1 METGKSSNSS
11 DNFVPSE
18 NDHRPENST
27 GDSAGVGRSYECTF
41 CKRGFTNAQALG
53 GHMNIHRKDKAKA
66 KLKNRDDE
74 ITLNTSNNNNNNIN
88 KSHEIPHHHQYQVY
102 LPPPPRNPN
111 FQTGDYLPPFR
122 RQENYDHHRVG
133 HVADLS
139 LRIGLS
145 TPTTVE
151 GHEEV
156 KENDDDVDLE
166 LRL

>member
-66 KLKNRDDE
+66 KQKINRDDE
-74 ITLNTSNNNNNNIN
+74 ITSNTTSKPQENIP
-88 KSHEIPHHHQYQVY
+88 HHHHHQYQVY

-111 FQTGDYLPPFR
+111 FETGDYLPPFR
-122 RQENYDHHRVG
+122 RQENYDHRRVG

-145 TPTTVE
+145 TPTTTVE
-151 GHEEV
+151 GGEV

>member
-11 DNFVPSE
+11 DNFVPPE

-53 GHMNIHRKDKAKA
+53 GHMNIHRRDKAKA
-66 KLKNRDDE
+66 KQKNRDDE
-74 ITLNTSNNNNNNIN
+74 ITSNTPSNVSKPQEN
-88 KSHEIPHHHQYQVY
+88 IPHHHQYQMY
-102 LPPPPRNPN
+102 LPPPPPPRNPN
-111 FQTGDYLPPFR
+111 FQTGDYLPPLR
-122 RQENYDHHRVG
+122 RLENYDHRRVG

-151 GHEEV
+151 GGEA